1 MHGAPAYDPRSSPVH
16 RPLLETAGTLAYL
29 PHALRWATDAAVI
42 LPALLFGTILGLFGS
57 SWLGVFFIAL
67 FGSAALTWLLTVQQR
82 AIFGYGD
89 APTLAVDDLQFLRGN
104 GQALVEAGSMVA
116 AGYGALYLTAP
127 ELARWF
133 AWGAGA
139 LLPALFARAS
149 VEESVWPALNPR
161 RILRVLVAGGPVGWM
176 LAVGAAI
183 GMERV
188 ARATADF
195 VAQLDAAGLA
205 GLMDGWAPSAS
216 AVAVGVAGLWSAA
229 LCVHLHGHTLHH
241 ARERAQLPVVLAAAD
256 DDERA
261 ATACSAAVRRT
272 AAGIEAARARG
283 DAVGVDQWCA
293 MGAPD
298 GVGEVAYRHELWELL
313 LARKLNGAAV
323 RVARRLIAAAAR
335 EKRYA
340 LAVAVL
346 RDARRL
352 SPSFKVAPEVR
363 LQLARAARASGDD
376 AQFDLLTAVDA
387 GDAQDDDSVAELAA
401 LRADW
406 LAARGKR

>member
-1 MHGAPAYDPRSSPVH
+1 M
-16 RPLLETAGTLAYL
+16 ETPGTVAYL
-29 PHALRWATDAAVI
+29 PHALRWATDASVV
-42 LPALLFGTILGLFGS
+42 LPALFLGTILGLFGP

-104 GQALVEAGSMVA
+104 GRALVEAGSMIA

-149 VEESVWPALNPR
+149 VEESLWPALNPR
-161 RILRVLVAGGPVGWM
+161 RIGRVLLAGGPVGWL

-183 GMERV
+183 GMEHV
-188 ARATADF
+188 ARAAADF

-205 GLMDGWAPSAS
+205 GLIDGWAPSAT
-216 AVAVGVAGLWSAA
+216 AIAAGVGGLWLAA
-229 LCVHLHGHTLHH
+229 LCVHLHGHALHH
-241 ARERAQLPVVLAAAD
+241 ARERAELPVVLAAAD
-256 DDERA
+256 EDECA
-261 ATACSAAVRRT
+261 ATKCSAAVRR
-272 AAGIEAARARG
+272 AADRIEAARARN

-293 MGAPD
+293 MDAPE

-313 LARKLNGAAV
+313 LERKLNGAAV
-323 RVARRLIAAAAR
+323 RVARRLVAAAAR

-340 LAVAVL
+340 LAVSVL
-346 RDARRL
+346 GQARRL
-352 SPSFKVAPEVR
+352 SPSFKLAPAVR
-363 LQLARAARASGDD
+363 LQLARAARASNDD
-376 AQFDLLTAVDA
+376 AQFDILTAPDTGA
-387 GDAQDDDSVAELAA
+387 PSDDDPAVAELAA
-401 LRADW
+401 MRADW
-406 LAARGKR
+406 LAARGKG